1 MNEEAELQARIAALS
16 GQINQRK
23 QQPFGHPR
31 DARWAPYA
39 RRGRGGHQPPHKNRT
54 LVLNTPVPQDAGMKA
69 EPGVIA
75 APAPVAPSP
84 AKDAF
89 VSTRGS
95 RMNQL
100 MTKETFAREQKQRI
114 EQLEQQRAAKRPRG
128 PPSAPVNMASTARQ
142 PLREVE
148 IEGIR
153 FHLKEDG
160 SKLIRIRGQSHPR
173 PSFWTGLNKTDT
185 AHDPKET
192 PKKAKIADVEFYRTK
207 NGNLV
212 RMMAQN
218 QNGTQRYVLIARK
231 HAGKRPRYCA
241 NHDLGTCIFG
251 PSCKFTHN
259 PEKVA
264 ICKELMRSGS
274 CKAGETCDMSHEL
287 TYHRVP
293 ACTHFQRGNC
303 TNDACRYPHVHVSPT
318 ARVCRPF
325 ATLGYCAKGPD
336 CDDRHVFECPDYA
349 STGHCANHEKGACA
363 LQHVDR
369 AGALR
374 KAARKQA
381 KHGSEDESDISSDE
395 DEGQGKKEANGREAT
410 VDSDSDIDT
419 DIEMGSDEDS
429 HVLAQ
434 QQDFVS
440 FA

>member
-1 MNEEAELQARIAALS
+1 MPVMRRRAVPAYSALLAATTSWFHLIHRDFDFLTSLLFTNATALQEALPPRKFEFIMNEEAELQARIAALS

-218 QNGTQRYVLIARK
+218 QNGTQRYGSSQHATSLIQDSSFNILRLVKRAPKPQCENFTK
-231 HAGKRPRYCA
+231 H
-241 NHDLGTCIFG
+241 GTLH
-251 PSCKFTHN
+251 PLRRWLRWDTSQ
-259 PEKVA
+259 
-264 ICKELMRSGS
+264 SS
-274 CKAGETCDMSHEL
+274 
-287 TYHRVP
+287 
-293 ACTHFQRGNC
+293 
-303 TNDACRYPHVHVSPT
+303 
-318 ARVCRPF
+318 
-325 ATLGYCAKGPD
+325 
-336 CDDRHVFECPDYA
+336 
-349 STGHCANHEKGACA
+349 
-363 LQHVDR
+363 DR
-369 AGALR
+369 A
-374 KAARKQA
+374 KAR
-381 KHGSEDESDISSDE
+381 
-395 DEGQGKKEANGREAT
+395 R
-410 VDSDSDIDT
+410 
-419 DIEMGSDEDS
+419 
-429 HVLAQ
+429 
-434 QQDFVS
+434 
-440 FA
+440 